1 MASGWYGAVCV
12 FAIPGIAALMVFILA
27 RPQEFVP
34 LLQRVPFLHLFTA
47 LAVLGWVI
55 DVRLRR
61 LSPHGTPVLPWAIA
75 FLVWCIIT
83 VAIVVP
89 EQLLGK
95 IIELGILFAL
105 YGTISHGVQRFRT
118 FQVLAAVLA
127 STCMFIALVCFH
139 QGLTPTQCVAG
150 QERAGEIAG
159 IPDGRLCETNE
170 ECHRN
175 IPDGML
181 GYEYRCEHVGLF
193 GTYSLEER
201 VRYRGEL
208 QDPNEVSLVITAGAL
223 SILIAFMRRKQGP
236 LLQLVCVG
244 AAIIALIT
252 IFMSKSRGGQVGA
265 LLVFFIYL
273 VRKYGVIA
281 FLPAGVLAL
290 PVMLLGGRGGEAA
303 DASTQQRY
311 EAWATGFN
319 LFRRSPVFGV
329 GQGQFTDHH
338 YLTAHNSFVLAAA
351 ELGFVG
357 LFLFT
362 AIVYLTFKSLIVG
375 LIRLRT
381 VPGAEV
387 AQVWGLALLASMC
400 GMMFQINTLS
410 FTYHSV
416 LWIFFAFVGAWSG
429 AIRHHMPELQPKLT
443 WRDMAIIA
451 VVDLVYML
459 VVLPILLRAK
469 GEL

>member
-1 MASGWYGAVCV
+1 V

-27 RPQEFVP
+27 RPQEFLP

-47 LAVLGWVI
+47 LALLGWVI

-75 FLVWCIIT
+75 FLVWCLIT

-105 YGTISHGVQRFRT
+105 YATIAHGVQRFRT
-118 FQVLAAVLA
+118 FQVLAAVLVG
-127 STCMFIALVCFH
+127 TCMFITLVCFH

-159 IPDGRLCETNE
+159 IPDGRLCEKNE
-170 ECHRN
+170 DCHRN

-223 SILIAFMRRKQGP
+223 SLLIAFMRRKQGP
-236 LLQLVCVG
+236 LMRVIIVVAMG
-244 AAIIALIT
+244 IALAT
-252 IFMSKSRGGQVGA
+252 IFMSKSRGGQVAA

-273 VRKYGVIA
+273 VRRFGMIA
-281 FLPAGVLAL
+281 FLPAGILAL
-290 PVMLLGGRGGEAA
+290 PVVLLGGRGGEAA
-303 DASTQQRY
+303 AASTQQRY

-319 LFRRSPVFGV
+319 LFRRSPLFGV

-387 AQVWGLALLASMC
+387 AQVWGIALLASLS

-416 LWIFFAFVGAWSG
+416 LWIFFALVGAWSG

-443 WRDMAIIA
+443 YRDMAIIA
-451 VVDLVYML
+451 VADLGYML
-459 VVLPILLRAK
+459 VILPILLRSK